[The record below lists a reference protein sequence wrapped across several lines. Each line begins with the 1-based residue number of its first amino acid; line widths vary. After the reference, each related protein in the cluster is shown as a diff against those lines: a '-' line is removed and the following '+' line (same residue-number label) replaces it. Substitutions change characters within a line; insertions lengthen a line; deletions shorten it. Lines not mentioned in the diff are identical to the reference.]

1 MDCIFNVY
9 KPPGIVSFNVI
20 RQLRKKFHI
29 RKCGYTG
36 TLDPF
41 ASGVLPVFTGNFTKL
56 IPFLNS
62 TVKTYRFTVQWGI
75 RTDTLDI
82 TGKVIEKSK
91 LPAINQE
98 AIMDAVSKHFNGR
111 FMQMPPQFSAVK
123 VNGKRAY
130 QYARQGKEVSIK
142 PRETEIIGF
151 EIIDVSEN
159 GFTGIVEVPR
169 GFYVRAFAHDI
180 GEKLNTLGTLTE
192 LIRLKDGPFI
202 ADNALT
208 VDELN
213 EHNGFAVKDVMKD
226 YMNIMNIDEK
236 QMEMLKK
243 GQPIWAMNTGNM
255 TCMLIA
261 GESIVIGRASEGI
274 IKPVR
279 GIK

>member
-9 KPPGIVSFNVI
+9 KLPGIVSFNVI
-20 RQLRKKFHI
+20 RQVRKKFHI

-56 IPFLNS
+56 IPFLDS
-62 TVKTYRFTVQWGI
+62 TVKTYRFTVQWGV

-82 TGKVIEKSK
+82 TGNVIEKQE

-98 AIMDAVSKHFNGR
+98 AIMEAVNKHYHGK
-111 FMQMPPQFSAVK
+111 FMQIPPQFSAVK

-142 PRETEIIGF
+142 PRETEIVGF
-151 EIIDVSEN
+151 EVIDVSEN
-159 GFTGIVEVPR
+159 GFTGIIEVPR
-169 GFYVRAFAHDI
+169 GFYVRAFANDI
-180 GEKLNTLGTLTE
+180 AEKLNTLGTLTE

-208 VDELN
+208 VDEID
-213 EHNGFAVKDVMKD
+213 EHKGIAVEDVMKD
-226 YMNIMNIDEK
+226 YMNIKNIDEE
-236 QMEMLKK
+236 QMELLKR
-243 GQPIWAMNTGNM
+243 GQPIQAMSLDNM

-261 GESIVIGRASEGI
+261 GESIVIGRASNGI
-274 IKPVR
+274 MKPVR